1 MKDRIHIRNSARG
14 NILVRYSLLIAAAV
28 AVTSIVTGV
37 ILVSILQNHLIRMHA
52 SLYAELSFTVS
63 DESNSSEAFNAILGR
78 FPHVRSTAVWAASG
92 TAVMVPE
99 TGPLSGVGLLA
110 EPAGKKAMNSA
121 MAGKLG
127 IVPIANDEYV
137 ILIPILTHEGTVEGI
152 VGLVEDSTELRKDIQ
167 IARRTIAATAVSVGV
182 LLYALLFG
190 IFLKAYQEQKRAAD
204 RLRKTFDVIVF
215 AMSSLSGLRDQETG
229 GHLERTQ
236 AYTEVLLNGL
246 SRFPKFRK
254 TLDNNYIKD
263 VITSAP
269 LHDIG
274 KVGIPDSILLKKGK
288 LEPGELESMRQHTV
302 LGGDLLAE
310 AAGKLPFA
318 SSLTVAE
325 SIARHHHERWD
336 GSGYPDGLA
345 GESIPLAARVVALA
359 DVYDALRSTRPYKKA
374 YSHEEAVRIICEGR
388 GTQFDPHLVDVF
400 VNVESRFA
408 EIFDTMKFD

>member
-1 MKDRIHIRNSARG
+1 MKDRIHIRNTVKG

-28 AVTSIVTGV
+28 AVTTIVTGV
-37 ILVSILQNHLIRMHA
+37 ILVSVLENHYIRLHA
-52 SLYAELSFTVS
+52 SLYAELSSTVRG
-63 DESNSSEAFNAILGR
+63 EKNSSEAFIAILSR
-78 FPHVRSTAVWAASG
+78 FPHVRSTAIWTASG
-92 TAVMVPE
+92 ASVMAPE
-99 TGPLSGVGLLA
+99 TGPLSGVGPLSRT
-110 EPAGKKAMNSA
+110 AGKNAMNGA
-121 MAGKLG
+121 LKGKLG
-127 IVPIANDEYV
+127 IVPAPNEGLV
-137 ILIPILTHEGTVEGI
+137 ILIPILTHEGAVEGI
-152 VGLVEDSTELRKDIQ
+152 VGLLEDDTELRKDIQ
-167 IARRTIAATAVSVGV
+167 FVQLTVAATVMSVGV

-190 IFLKAYQEQKRAAD
+190 IFLKANQEQKKAAD

-246 SRFPKFRK
+246 RRSAKFRK
-254 TLDNNYIKD
+254 TLDKDYIKD
-263 VITSAP
+263 IITSAP

-274 KVGIPDSILLKKGK
+274 KVGIADSILLKKGK

-302 LGGDLLAE
+302 LGGDLLAK
-310 AAGKLPFA
+310 AANKLPFP

-345 GESIPLAARVVALA
+345 GESIPLAARVVSLA

-374 YSHEEAVRIICEGR
+374 YSHEDAVRIIREGR
-388 GTQFDPHLVDVF
+388 GTQFDPDLVDVF
-400 VNVESRFA
+400 ANVESRFA